1 MKEEL
6 ENLKA
11 QIHFKENGIP
21 SIHAGYLTDETITS
35 IINLV
40 ELQKT
45 VNKNYYYR
53 IDENNRLTLELTE
66 DKTVNECIGLTAEC
80 INYINSLR
88 ENPYPERP
96 QL

>member
-1 MKEEL
+1 MSFQEDL
-6 ENLKA
+6 E
-11 QIHFKENGIP
+11 
-21 SIHAGYLTDETITS
+21 
-35 IINLV
+35 
-40 ELQKT
+40 KT

-66 DKTVNECIGLTAEC
+66 DKTVEECIELTAEC